1 MLRRFV
7 IVLLMLGTWLHAI
20 AGHAQAPETAR
31 LGVVWP
37 VGFSET
43 PIDAL
48 WERMRQLGWE
58 EGRNLIVERRSAEG
72 IVERLPALMSDV
84 LSKKVDV
91 ILTLSTPGAVA
102 ARNATASVPIV
113 AAAVGDPVEAGLA
126 ASLARPGGN
135 LTGLSYGF
143 SQGFHGKWIELLREC
158 VPQLKSVAVMYNPQ
172 NPWSNQ
178 QRKMQE
184 ASVVSLGLKAQSLA
198 VTSNASLA
206 ATFAQAR
213 RNAQGLIL
221 VADPLTYQLRE
232 EFATMALRHRLPM
245 MAPML
250 EFAEAGALMS
260 YGVDNT
266 AVMRRM
272 AEYVDRILRGAKPG
286 DIPIEQA
293 TLLTLAVNLK
303 TAGALGIA
311 IPPAVL
317 ERADRIIR

>member
-1 MLRRFV
+1 M
-7 IVLLMLGTWLHAI
+7 
-20 AGHAQAPETAR
+20 
-31 LGVVWP
+31 WP
-37 VGFSET
+37 VAFSET
-43 PIDAL
+43 PIDTL

-72 IVERLPALMSDV
+72 IVERLPVLISDV

-102 ARNATASVPIV
+102 ARNATGTVPIV
-113 AAAVGDPVEAGLA
+113 AAAMGDPVEAGLA

-143 SQGFHGKWIELLREC
+143 SQGIHGKWIELLREC

-172 NPWSNQ
+172 NPWSIQ
-178 QRKMQE
+178 QRKIQE
-184 ASVVSLGLKAQSLA
+184 ASVVSLGLKAQSLE
-198 VTSNASLA
+198 VTSNASIGT
-206 ATFAQAR
+206 TFAQAR
-213 RNAQGLIL
+213 RDAQGLIV
-221 VADPLTYQLRE
+221 VADPLTYQLRA

-293 TLLTLAVNLK
+293 TQLTLAVNLK
-303 TAGALGIA
+303 TARALGIT
-311 IPPAVL
+311 IPAAVL
-317 ERADRIIR
+317 ERANKIIR